1 MDESKKIEI
10 LEDKISDNLQV
21 KNTLELS
28 IDNYEGPLDLL
39 LDLAKTQKVDLMQIS
54 IVQLVDQ
61 YIAYVEKIKKN
72 LEIAADFLVM
82 ASWLAYLKSRLLLPE
97 DDDEEFSAS
106 KMAEKLKLQ
115 LRKLE
120 MIRLLSDQ
128 LMSKK
133 QMGIDVFFRGIKEGI
148 RTKSTSQY
156 SVSLYELIKSYADFK
171 RRKNFS
177 SINITKL
184 KTYTMEEAIKK
195 ITSMFSRLKEWCEL
209 KEIVPQVFKA
219 KKSLRKTGFAG
230 SFVAGL
236 ELVREGDLLIKQDKL
251 FDKIFYKVKNEQN

>member
-1 MDESKKIEI
+1 MEESKNINSQNRENFTDEKV
-10 LEDKISDNLQV
+10 LQL
-21 KNTLELS
+21 N

-39 LDLAKTQKVDLMQIS
+39 LDLAKTQKVDLMEIS
-54 IVQLVDQ
+54 IVQLADQ
-61 YIAYVEKIKKN
+61 YISFVERVKKN

-97 DDDEEFSAS
+97 DLDDDFSAS

-133 QMGIDVFFRGIKEGI
+133 QMGVDIFFRGIKEGI
-148 RTKSTSQY
+148 KKKNSSKY
-156 SVSLYELIKSYADFK
+156 SLSLYELIKSYADFK
-171 RRKNFS
+171 KRQNFS
-177 SINITKL
+177 SIDIKRL

-195 ITSMFSRLKEWCEL
+195 ITSMFEKLKDWCDIL
-209 KEIVPQVFKA
+209 DLIPQTFKI
-219 KKSLRKTGFAG
+219 KKNLRRTGYAG

-236 ELVREGDLLIKQDKL
+236 ELVKEGDLLIKQKKL
-251 FDKIFYKVKNEQN
+251 FDKIYLKTKK

>member
-1 MDESKKIEI
+1 MDESKNINT
-10 LEDKISDNLQV
+10 LEGNDPKTSHV

-28 IDNYEGPLDLL
+28 IDNYEGPLELL

-61 YIAYVEKIKKN
+61 YISYVDKIKKN

-128 LMSKK
+128 LMTKK
-133 QMGIDVFFRGIKEGI
+133 QMGVDIFFRGIKEGI
-148 RTKSTSQY
+148 RAKSTPKY

-177 SINITKL
+177 S
-184 KTYTMEEAIKK
+184 K
-195 ITSMFSRLKEWCEL
+195 IL
-209 KEIVPQVFKA
+209 
-219 KKSLRKTGFAG
+219 
-230 SFVAGL
+230 
-236 ELVREGDLLIKQDKL
+236 
-251 FDKIFYKVKNEQN
+251 QN

>member
-1 MDESKKIEI
+1 MEESKNINSQNKESFTD
-10 LEDKISDNLQV
+10 EKV
-21 KNTLELS
+21 LELN

-54 IVQLVDQ
+54 IVQLADQ
-61 YIAYVEKIKKN
+61 YISFVEKVKKN

-97 DDDEEFSAS
+97 DLDDDFSAS

-128 LMSKK
+128 LMTKK
-133 QMGIDVFFRGIKEGI
+133 QMGVDIFFRGIKEGI
-148 RTKSTSQY
+148 KKKNTPKY
-156 SVSLYELIKSYADFK
+156 SLSLYELIKSYADFK
-171 RRKNFS
+171 KRQNFS
-177 SINITKL
+177 TIEIKRL

-195 ITSMFSRLKEWCEL
+195 ITSMFEKLKDWCDIIDL
-209 KEIVPQVFKA
+209 IPQTFKI
-219 KKSLRKTGFAG
+219 KKKLRRTGYAG

-236 ELVREGDLLIKQDKL
+236 ELVREGDLLIKQKKL
-251 FDKIFYKVKNEQN
+251 FDKVYLKTKK

>member
-1 MDESKKIEI
+1 MEESKNIKSQNKENFTD
-10 LEDKISDNLQV
+10 EKV
-21 KNTLELS
+21 LELN

-39 LDLAKTQKVDLMQIS
+39 LDLAKTQKVDLMEIS
-54 IVQLVDQ
+54 IVQLADQ
-61 YIAYVEKIKKN
+61 YISFVERVKKN

-97 DDDEEFSAS
+97 DLDDDFSAS

-128 LMSKK
+128 LMTKK
-133 QMGIDVFFRGIKEGI
+133 QMGVDIFFRGIKEGI
-148 RTKSTSQY
+148 KKKNSSKY
-156 SVSLYELIKSYADFK
+156 SLSLYELIKSYADFK
-171 RRKNFS
+171 KRQNFS
-177 SINITKL
+177 SIDIKRL

-195 ITSMFSRLKEWCEL
+195 ITSMFEKLKDWCDIL
-209 KEIVPQVFKA
+209 DLIPQTFKI
-219 KKSLRKTGFAG
+219 KKNLRRTGYAG

-236 ELVREGDLLIKQDKL
+236 ELVKEGDLLIKQKKL
-251 FDKIFYKVKNEQN
+251 FDKIYLKTKK

>member
-1 MDESKKIEI
+1 MEESKNINSQNRENFTDEKV
-10 LEDKISDNLQV
+10 LQL
-21 KNTLELS
+21 N

-39 LDLAKTQKVDLMQIS
+39 LDLAKTQKVDLMEIS
-54 IVQLVDQ
+54 IVQLADQ
-61 YIAYVEKIKKN
+61 YISFVERVKKN

-97 DDDEEFSAS
+97 DLDDDFSAS

-128 LMSKK
+128 LMTKK
-133 QMGIDVFFRGIKEGI
+133 QMGVDIFFRGIKEGI
-148 RTKSTSQY
+148 KKKNSSKY
-156 SVSLYELIKSYADFK
+156 SLSLYELIKSYADFK
-171 RRKNFS
+171 KRQNFS
-177 SINITKL
+177 SIDIKRL

-195 ITSMFSRLKEWCEL
+195 ITSMFEKLKDWCDIL
-209 KEIVPQVFKA
+209 DLIPQTFKI
-219 KKSLRKTGFAG
+219 KKNLRRTGYAG

-236 ELVREGDLLIKQDKL
+236 ELVKEGDLLIKQKKL
-251 FDKIFYKVKNEQN
+251 FDKIYLKTKK

>member
-1 MDESKKIEI
+1 MEESEKLTETNFGNNKKNFID
-10 LEDKISDNLQV
+10 DK
-21 KNTLELS
+21 TLELN

-54 IVQLVDQ
+54 IVQLADQ
-61 YIAYVEKIKKN
+61 YIFFVEKIKKN

-82 ASWLAYLKSRLLLPE
+82 ASWLAYLKSRLLLPDDF
-97 DDDEEFSAS
+97 DDDFSAT

-128 LMSKK
+128 LMTKK
-133 QMGIDVFFRGIKEGI
+133 QMGVDIFFRGIKEGI
-148 RTKSTSQY
+148 KRKNTPRY
-156 SVSLYELIKSYADFK
+156 SLSLYELIKSYADFK
-171 RRKNFS
+171 KRQNFS
-177 SINITKL
+177 SINIKKL

-195 ITSMFSRLKEWCEL
+195 ITSMFEKLKNWCDINDL
-209 KEIVPQVFKA
+209 IPQTFKI
-219 KKSLRKTGFAG
+219 KKKLRKTGYAS

-236 ELVREGDLLIKQDKL
+236 ELVREGDLLIKQEEL
-251 FDKIFYKVKNEQN
+251 FDKVYLKIKK

>member
-1 MDESKKIEI
+1 MEESKNINSQNRENFTDEKV
-10 LEDKISDNLQV
+10 LQL
-21 KNTLELS
+21 N

-39 LDLAKTQKVDLMQIS
+39 LDLAKTQKVDLMEIS
-54 IVQLVDQ
+54 IVQLADH
-61 YIAYVEKIKKN
+61 YISFVERVKKN

-97 DDDEEFSAS
+97 DLDDDFSAS

-128 LMSKK
+128 LMTKK
-133 QMGIDVFFRGIKEGI
+133 QMGVDIFFRGIKEGI
-148 RTKSTSQY
+148 KKKNSSKY
-156 SVSLYELIKSYADFK
+156 SLSLYELIKSYADFK
-171 RRKNFS
+171 KRQNFS
-177 SINITKL
+177 SIDIKRL

-195 ITSMFSRLKEWCEL
+195 ITSMFEKLKDWCDIL
-209 KEIVPQVFKA
+209 DLIPQTFKI
-219 KKSLRKTGFAG
+219 KKNLRRTGYAG

-236 ELVREGDLLIKQDKL
+236 ELVKEGDLLIKQKKL
-251 FDKIFYKVKNEQN
+251 FDKIYLKTKK

>member
-1 MDESKKIEI
+1 MDESKNINTIE
-10 LEDKISDNLQV
+10 DNDLKTSHA
-21 KNTLELS
+21 KNILELS
-28 IDNYEGPLDLL
+28 IDNYEGPLELL

-61 YIAYVEKIKKN
+61 YISYVDKIKKN

-128 LMSKK
+128 LMTKK
-133 QMGIDVFFRGIKEGI
+133 QMGVDIFFRGIKEGI
-148 RTKSTSQY
+148 RAKSTPKY

-195 ITSMFSRLKEWCEL
+195 ITSMLSKLKDWCEL
-209 KEIVPQVFKA
+209 KDIVPQVFKA
-219 KKSLRKTGFAG
+219 KKNLRKTGFAG

-236 ELVREGDLLIKQDKL
+236 ELVREGDLLIKQEKL
-251 FDKIFYKVKNEQN
+251 FDKIFYKVKNEKE

>member
-1 MDESKKIEI
+1 MEESKKTKTINSGNKENFTD
-10 LEDKISDNLQV
+10 EKV
-21 KNTLELS
+21 LELN

-54 IVQLVDQ
+54 IVQLADQ
-61 YIAYVEKIKKN
+61 YISFVEKIKKN

-97 DDDEEFSAS
+97 DFDDDFSAT

-128 LMSKK
+128 LMTKK
-133 QMGIDVFFRGIKEGI
+133 QMGVDIFFRGIKEGI
-148 RTKSTSQY
+148 KKKNTPKY
-156 SVSLYELIKSYADFK
+156 SLSLYELIKSYADFK
-171 RRKNFS
+171 KKQNFS
-177 SINITKL
+177 SIEIKKL

-195 ITSMFSRLKEWCEL
+195 ITSMFEKLKDWCDIMDL
-209 KEIVPQVFKA
+209 IPQTFKI
-219 KKSLRKTGFAG
+219 KKNLRRTGYAG

-236 ELVREGDLLIKQDKL
+236 ELVREGDLLIKQKKL
-251 FDKIFYKVKNEQN
+251 FDKIYLKTKK

>member
-1 MDESKKIEI
+1 MDESQIDKKTLNNEEQII
-10 LEDKISDNLQV
+10 QKDNS
-21 KNTLELS
+21 LELN

-72 LEIAADFLVM
+72 LELAADFLVM

-128 LMSKK
+128 LMTKK
-133 QMGIDVFFRGIKEGI
+133 QMGVDVFFRGIKEGI
-148 RTKSTSQY
+148 KTKNTPQY
-156 SVSLYELIKSYADFK
+156 DVSLYELIKSYADFK

-177 SINITKL
+177 SINISKL
-184 KTYTMEEAIKK
+184 QTYTMEEAIKK
-195 ITSMFSRLKEWCEL
+195 ITSMFSQLTVWREL
-209 KEIVPQVFKA
+209 KDIVPQAFKA

-236 ELVREGDLLIKQDKL
+236 ELVREGELLVKQENL
-251 FDKIFYKVKNEQN
+251 FDKIFYKVKDNEK

>member
-1 MDESKKIEI
+1 MEESKKTKDI
-10 LEDKISDNLQV
+10 NLQNKENFLDEKV
-21 KNTLELS
+21 LELN

-39 LDLAKTQKVDLMQIS
+39 LDMAKTQKVDLMQIS
-54 IVQLVDQ
+54 IVQLADQ
-61 YIAYVEKIKKN
+61 YISFVERIKKN

-97 DDDEEFSAS
+97 DYDDDFSAT

-128 LMSKK
+128 LMTKK
-133 QMGIDVFFRGIKEGI
+133 QMGVDIFFRGIKEGI
-148 RTKSTSQY
+148 KKKNTPKY
-156 SVSLYELIKSYADFK
+156 SLSLYELIKSYADFK
-171 RRKNFS
+171 KRQNFS
-177 SINITKL
+177 SIEIKRL

-195 ITSMFSRLKEWCEL
+195 ITSMFGKLKDWCDIKDL
-209 KEIVPQVFKA
+209 IPQTFKM
-219 KKSLRKTGFAG
+219 KKSLRKTGYAG

-236 ELVREGDLLIKQDKL
+236 ELVREGDLLIKQKQL
-251 FDKIFYKVKNEQN
+251 FDKIYLKTKK

>member
-1 MDESKKIEI
+1 MSESLKIQKE
-10 LEDKISDNLQV
+10 LNANETKVL
-21 KNTLELS
+21 NTLDLN

-39 LDLAKTQKVDLMQIS
+39 LDLAKSQKVDLMKIS

-82 ASWLAYLKSRLLLPE
+82 ATWLAYLKSRLLLPE
-97 DDDEEFSAS
+97 DDDDEFSAS
-106 KMAEKLKLQ
+106 QMAEKLKLQ

-128 LMSKK
+128 LMTKK
-133 QMGIDVFFRGIKEGI
+133 QMGVDIFYRGIRERI
-148 RTKSTSQY
+148 RTKNMPQY

-177 SINITKL
+177 TMNISKL
-184 KTYTMEEAIKK
+184 QTYTMEEAIKK
-195 ITSMFSRLKEWCEL
+195 ITSMFSKLKDWCDL
-209 KEIVPQVFKA
+209 KDLIPDSFI
-219 KKSLRKTGFAG
+219 KKKKLRKTGHAG
-230 SFVAGL
+230 SFVASL
-236 ELVREGDLLIKQDKL
+236 ELVREGDLLIKQKYL
-251 FDKIFYKVKNEQN
+251 FDKIFVKVKNEQK

>member
-1 MDESKKIEI
+1 MEESKNINSQNRENFTDEKV
-10 LEDKISDNLQV
+10 LQL
-21 KNTLELS
+21 N

-39 LDLAKTQKVDLMQIS
+39 LDLAKTQKVDLMEIS
-54 IVQLVDQ
+54 IVQLADQ
-61 YIAYVEKIKKN
+61 YISFVERVKKN

-97 DDDEEFSAS
+97 DLDDDFSAS

-128 LMSKK
+128 LMTKK
-133 QMGIDVFFRGIKEGI
+133 QMGVDIFFRGIKEGI
-148 RTKSTSQY
+148 KKKNSSKY
-156 SVSLYELIKSYADFK
+156 SLSLYELIKSYADFK
-171 RRKNFS
+171 KRQNFS
-177 SINITKL
+177 SIDIKRL

-195 ITSMFSRLKEWCEL
+195 ITSMFEKLKDWCDIL
-209 KEIVPQVFKA
+209 DLIPQTFKI
-219 KKSLRKTGFAG
+219 KKNLRRTGYAG

-236 ELVREGDLLIKQDKL
+236 ELVKEGDLLIKQKKL
-251 FDKIFYKVKNEQN
+251 FDKIYLKIKK

>member
-1 MDESKKIEI
+1 MDESKNMNT
-10 LEDKISDNLQV
+10 LEGNDPKTSHV

-28 IDNYEGPLDLL
+28 IDNYEGPLELL

-61 YIAYVEKIKKN
+61 YISYVDKIKKN

-128 LMSKK
+128 LMTKK
-133 QMGIDVFFRGIKEGI
+133 QMGVDIFFRGIKEGI
-148 RTKSTSQY
+148 RAKSTPKY

-195 ITSMFSRLKEWCEL
+195 ITSMFSKLKDWCEL
-209 KEIVPQVFKA
+209 KDIVPQIFKA
-219 KKSLRKTGFAG
+219 KKNLRKTGFAG

-236 ELVREGDLLIKQDKL
+236 ELVREGDLLIKQEKL
-251 FDKIFYKVKNEQN
+251 FDKIFYKVKNEKE